1 MRGQVEA
8 NGLPPRPG
16 LCYFATRRQSKDQRG
31 SGMRINPSEGHPA
44 MDYAEH
50 QRTYGMF
57 LKGAIYLIVGVVLI
71 MAFLVIFVV

>member
-1 MRGQVEA
+1 
-8 NGLPPRPG
+8 
-16 LCYFATRRQSKDQRG
+16 
-31 SGMRINPSEGHPA
+31 MRINPSEGHPA